1 MHHTS
6 ANYGTVAQTTEID
19 LPAITDSFF
28 TIQNNHF
35 LPQRTMAILYAAAM
49 GTLLTRCRISTPTLN
64 VITSPFIRDISPA
77 LNASDPQIFC
87 NYSMDPLQV
96 NPLEEVVVFQADSAV
111 TSESNA
117 AILGWQIQASPQPAG
132 TVFTIRGT
140 ATGTLVAGVW
150 SNVGAIT
157 WQNQLPTGIY
167 AVVGAVFQSATGIAG
182 RLILENIPYRPGGL
196 AVITITRRTDPL
208 FRLGNLGTWGT
219 FHNYAMPLVE
229 MLASAGDTTEE
240 IYLDLVKIG

>member
-19 LPAITDSFF
+19 LPAINDSYF

-35 LPQRTMAILYAAAM
+35 LPQRTSKILYAAAM
-49 GTLLTRCRISTPTLN
+49 GTLLTRCRISTPTLG

-77 LNASDPQIFC
+77 LNVGNPQIFAD
-87 NYSMDPLQV
+87 YSADPLGV
-96 NPLEEVVVFQADSAV
+96 NALEEVVIFQTDSAV

-117 AILGWQIQASPQPAG
+117 AILGWDMGQSPQPAG

-140 ATGTLVAGVW
+140 ATGTLV
-150 SNVGAIT
+150 VGAWTSVGTIT

-167 AVVGAVFQSATGIAG
+167 AVVGAIFQSAGAIAG
-182 RLILENIPYRPGGL
+182 RLILENTPYRPGGL
-196 AVITITRRTDPL
+196 AITTITNRTAPL
-208 FRLGNLGTWGT
+208 FRLGGLGVWGQ

-229 MLASAGDTTEE
+229 ILSSSADTASE
-240 IYLDLVKIG
+240 IYLDLMKIG